1 MTNNL
6 SWFITLDNSI
16 KIPINMGNGTIVQ
29 SGGKRTISIKTKKE
43 RRLINNVCMFQ
54 N

>member
-29 SGGKRTISIKTKKE
+29 SGGKETIAIKTNKG
-43 RRLINNVCMFQ
+43 RLLINNVLYVP
-54 N
+54 